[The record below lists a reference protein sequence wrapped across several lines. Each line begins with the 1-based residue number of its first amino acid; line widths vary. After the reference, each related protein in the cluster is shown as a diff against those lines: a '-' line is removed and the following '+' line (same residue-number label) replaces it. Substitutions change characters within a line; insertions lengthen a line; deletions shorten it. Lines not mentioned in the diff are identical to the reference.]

1 MTRRLPCMLME
12 RILMAIRMLLE
23 RMRGRS
29 RTRATQTGAPA
40 AQRFLLLL
48 ILHLMGHKAQMLHQM
63 AQILHQMA
71 QMLEMLHLI
80 RR

>member
-1 MTRRLPCMLME
+1 MLME
-12 RILMAIRMLLE
+12 RIFMAMRMLLE

-29 RTRATQTGAPA
+29 KSRAPQTGAPA

-48 ILHLMGHKAQMLHQM
+48 LILHLMGHKAQRLNHM
-63 AQILHQMA
+63 ARTLQT
-71 QMLEMLHLI
+71 LHLI